1 MKTITKALVLGLLF
15 VVILAAAAVAYVRS
29 TGLSARPTPGAIE
42 TRVAR
47 SLRRLAVPAD
57 LRGRTNPG
65 SATQVVLAGARAHFA
80 EHCAIC
86 HANNGSGETDI
97 GRGLFPKAPDMRAA
111 TTQELS
117 DGELFYIIEYGVRF
131 TGMPAWG
138 DGSAKG
144 EEVGWRLVHFIRH
157 LPSLT
162 PDEIAEMEQL
172 NPKSP

>member
-1 MKTITKALVLGLLF
+1 MKTIITALLGGLMF
-15 VVILAAAAVAYVRS
+15 IVILAASALVYARS

-42 TRVAR
+42 TRGAR

-57 LRGRTNPG
+57 LRGRTNPE
-65 SATQVVLAGARAHFA
+65 SKTVEVLDQVRAHFA
-80 EHCAIC
+80 KQCAIC
-86 HANNGSGETDI
+86 HANNGSGDTDI
-97 GRGLFPKAPDMRAA
+97 GRGLYPKAPDMRAA

-117 DGELFYIIEYGVRF
+117 DGELFYIIEFGVRF

-138 DGSAKG
+138 DGSAQG
-144 EEVGWRLVHFIRH
+144 EKIGWQLVHFIRH